1 MPVFWECD
9 RCTACCRWPGQVRLT
24 ETETARIAAH
34 LGLSEAE
41 FIQLH
46 TRLTAQRD
54 GLALLDK
61 PDGSCAFLDGTDCRI
76 QPVKPQQCRD
86 FPNLWN
92 FPDFEKICRAR
103 PVDVSPEEWRRRVA
117 RATGREVFTFPAPPA
132 SHTARPMS
140 SKTLR
145 IAALAGDG
153 IGPEVMREALKVL
166 AAAGRKF
173 QIDLAVTEAPVGWA
187 GIDAAG
193 KALPDATLELCRR
206 SDAILF
212 GSVGLPDRDP
222 TIPKEE
228 RPERAALLRIRK
240 EFGLFANLRPVQLPK
255 ALSHACPLKPER
267 QGDGIDL
274 LVVRELTG
282 GMYFGQP
289 KKTEEI
295 TLADG
300 SRVLRAID
308 TMVYTTPEIERIAH
322 VSFRAARL
330 RRKKVTSID
339 KANVLENGVLWREV
353 VSRVAKEYPDVTLD
367 HLFVD
372 NAAMQFLL
380 KPTQFDVVLCENM
393 FGDILS
399 DEAAALAGSLG
410 MLPSASL
417 GTTTGQQTF
426 GFYEPAGGT
435 APDIAGKNL
444 ANPIA
449 QILSTAMMLRYSF
462 GLSEPAA
469 AIDNAVRKVIDAGLR
484 TGDIYTPAD
493 PNARKVGTR
502 EMGDAIAAAL

>member
-1 MPVFWECD
+1 
-9 RCTACCRWPGQVRLT
+9 
-24 ETETARIAAH
+24 
-34 LGLSEAE
+34 
-41 FIQLH
+41 
-46 TRLTAQRD
+46 
-54 GLALLDK
+54 
-61 PDGSCAFLDGTDCRI
+61 
-76 QPVKPQQCRD
+76 
-86 FPNLWN
+86 
-92 FPDFEKICRAR
+92 
-103 PVDVSPEEWRRRVA
+103 
-117 RATGREVFTFPAPPA
+117 
-132 SHTARPMS
+132 MS

-153 IGPEVMREALKVL
+153 IGPEVMAEALKVL
-166 AAAGRKF
+166 GAVAHRF
-173 QIDLAVTEAPVGWA
+173 EIEVQVTEAPVGWA
-187 GIDAAG
+187 GIDASG
-193 KALPDATLELCRR
+193 KALPDVTLALCRE

-222 TIPKEE
+222 TVPKEE

-240 EFGLFANLRPVQLPK
+240 EFGLFANLRPVRLPK

-289 KKTEEI
+289 KLTEEI

-300 SRVLRAID
+300 TRTRRAID
-308 TMVYTTPEIERIAH
+308 TMVYTEPEIERIAH
-322 VSFRAARL
+322 VAFQTARG
-330 RRKKVTSID
+330 RRRKVTSID
-339 KANVLENGVLWREV
+339 KANVLENGILWREV
-353 VSRVAKEYPDVTLD
+353 VTRIGAGYADVKLD

-380 KPTQFDVVLCENM
+380 KPTQFDVVLCENL

-417 GTTTGQQTF
+417 GATAGERTF

-449 QILSTAMMLRYSF
+449 QILSTAMMFRHSF
-462 GLSEPAA
+462 GMEAAAA
-469 AIDNAVRKVIDAGLR
+469 AIEAAVAKVIDQGLR
-484 TGDIYTPAD
+484 TGDIFNPAD
-493 PNARKVGTR
+493 PSARLVGTR
-502 EMGDAIAAAL
+502 EMGDAVVAAL